1 MNKFNKNIYELNQFF
16 CANCCELWP
25 SVVNYCVQCRKDKIL
40 FSQANDMIPNIDKLP
55 FEIQHAFE
63 KLTMI
68 EEILIAPVLA
78 IMSIYRLPNGI
89 LKQRGFVANFSHN
102 VNEITQVILIIISE

>member
-1 MNKFNKNIYELNQFF
+1 
-16 CANCCELWP
+16 
-25 SVVNYCVQCRKDKIL
+25 
-40 FSQANDMIPNIDKLP
+40 MIPNIDKLP